1 MSPRQSARGLLEPC
15 SGALGQPSVGAI
27 PAWLVDR
34 QPTGSCLIPYTPTSP
49 GTQVV
54 TVLTVSSD
62 ARHNNVLGAT
72 SSCPTADINVPRE
85 KEAIGVGAGWLGD
98 GVLRSALPESQP
110 SDLSTFLIP
119 AGSVLAVALLSSYIP
134 ARRATRIDPVAA
146 LRIE

>member
-1 MSPRQSARGLLEPC
+1 VSPRQSARGLLEPC

-85 KEAIGVGAGWLGD
+85 KEAIRFAVPVVRRVVGCRPRYLDSLLQGVRSISRSTLAR
-98 GVLRSALPESQP
+98 VLPK
-110 SDLSTFLIP
+110 
-119 AGSVLAVALLSSYIP
+119 
-134 ARRATRIDPVAA
+134 
-146 LRIE
+146 